1 MKNVNKERLY
11 LDYDVSATSYTDV
24 RDWVEDVVDGFN
36 KGMKFDSFVDKK
48 FNHKQASV
56 ILSPTRDA
64 KAKAQKP
71 YKTYRLAK

>member
-11 LDYDVSATSYTDV
+11 LDYEVSATSYADV
-24 RDWVEDVVDGFN
+24 RDWVENVVDGFN

-48 FNHKQASV
+48 LNSRRAAIVF
-56 ILSPTRDA
+56 SPTKDSKA
-64 KAKAQKP
+64 KAKKP

>member
-1 MKNVNKERLY
+1 MKNINKERLY
-11 LDYDVSATSYTDV
+11 LDNQAPTPSYADV

-48 FNHKQASV
+48 FNHKQATV

-71 YKTYRLAK
+71 YNTYRLAK

>member
-11 LDYDVSATSYTDV
+11 LDYEVSDTSYADV
-24 RDWVEDVVDGFN
+24 RDWVENVVDGFN

-48 FNHKQASV
+48 LSHHHAAV
-56 ILSPTRDA
+56 IMSPSKNS